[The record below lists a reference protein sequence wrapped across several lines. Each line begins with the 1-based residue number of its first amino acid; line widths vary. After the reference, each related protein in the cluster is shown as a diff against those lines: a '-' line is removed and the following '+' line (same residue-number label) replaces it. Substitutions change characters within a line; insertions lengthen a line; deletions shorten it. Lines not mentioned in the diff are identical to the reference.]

1 MAQALRQQA
10 GARAARPAAR
20 IWLALGTVYI
30 LWGSTYLGIKYAIET
45 IPPLMMGSLR
55 FIAAGGVLYL
65 LAIRTGDRRRDPI
78 GSPQW
83 LAALL
88 IGAALPGGGN
98 GGVIPAATSS
108 PTGA

>member
-20 IWLALGTVYI
+20 IWLALGTVYV

-78 GSPQW
+78 GRASCRER
-83 LAALL
+83 
-88 IGAALPGGGN
+88 
-98 GGVIPAATSS
+98 V
-108 PTGA
+108 